1 MDRFNDGSNLYGNS
15 IITSFDPGHLPKVN
29 GGTSGKTISVENKI
43 KDDDNILMNS
53 SIKKVMQ
60 KNRELHKELYLEREK
75 NKKLEA
81 ENKSLSNKLKKIKN
95 KE

>member
-1 MDRFNDGSNLYGNS
+1 MDLNKTHHNEQYLYGG
-15 IITSFDPGHLPKVN
+15 TKVTLDN
-29 GGTSGKTISVENKI
+29 DVKEVKPTVQKVDVSE
-43 KDDDNILMNS
+43 NILMDT
-53 SIKKVMQ
+53 SIKRVMQ

-95 KE
+95 KEL

>member
-1 MDRFNDGSNLYGNS
+1 MDLNERHHNEQYLYGRTKVATLDNE
-15 IITSFDPGHLPKVN
+15 IKEVKPNVPKVDV
-29 GGTSGKTISVENKI
+29 SK
-43 KDDDNILMNS
+43 NILMDT

-81 ENKSLSNKLKKIKN
+81 ENKSLLNKLKRIKN
-95 KE
+95 KEL

>member
-1 MDRFNDGSNLYGNS
+1 MDLNKRHHNEQYLYGGTKVTLDNDVKD
-15 IITSFDPGHLPKVN
+15 IKPTSPKADV
-29 GGTSGKTISVENKI
+29 SE
-43 KDDDNILMNS
+43 NILMDT
-53 SIKKVMQ
+53 SIKRVMQ

-95 KE
+95 KEL

>member
-1 MDRFNDGSNLYGNS
+1 MDLKVGRYTERGLYGGSKVTLDNDVKEVKP
-15 IITSFDPGHLPKVN
+15 TVPKVDV
-29 GGTSGKTISVENKI
+29 SE
-43 KDDDNILMNS
+43 NILMDT

-60 KNRELHKELYLEREK
+60 KNRELHKQLYLEREK

-95 KE
+95 KEL

>member
-1 MDRFNDGSNLYGNS
+1 MDA
-15 IITSFDPGHLPKVN
+15 
-29 GGTSGKTISVENKI
+29 
-43 KDDDNILMNS
+43 

-81 ENKSLSNKLKKIKN
+81 ENKSLSNKLKRIKN
-95 KE
+95 KEL

>member
-1 MDRFNDGSNLYGNS
+1 MDLNGGRYTERGLYGGSKVTLDNDVKEVKP
-15 IITSFDPGHLPKVN
+15 TVPKVDV
-29 GGTSGKTISVENKI
+29 SE
-43 KDDDNILMNS
+43 NILMDT
-53 SIKKVMQ
+53 SIKRVMQ

-81 ENKSLSNKLKKIKN
+81 ENKSLSNKLKRIKN